1 MVKGFRG
8 SAERECMTHTR
19 SPADPESRAALRITS
34 GDDIFACNKADSV
47 IIRRLYR
54 YYIKYD
60 ETERRTY
67 VLKLTYRV
75 RIKNAQLHAQLHTHQ
90 LPLLYVSFISRSC

>member
-8 SAERECMTHTR
+8 SAERKCMTHTR
-19 SPADPESRAALRITS
+19 SPITS
-34 GDDIFACNKADSV
+34 GDDIFACNKADSA

-60 ETERRTY
+60 ETKRRMY

-75 RIKNAQLHAQLHTHQ
+75 CHRQGFSA
-90 LPLLYVSFISRSC
+90 